1 MKKGSQTYQHVEINK
16 HQASMRAKMYVR
28 VGVICFLLQLAI
40 LSICAY
46 QFLPEDVVEQA
57 WVYPLANFSH
67 YLGFEPTWEIG
78 GQVYANKILLNADN
92 SQFYSDYF
100 IRWLLIS
107 LLSFSPWYV
116 YPHLIG
122 VFGHKADAAGN
133 HIRGSRLVSE
143 ADLIKICDSKKR
155 SILCFGKVALPIM
168 HERLHALIVGRT
180 GSGKSTILYQHLEA
194 IQQAERRA
202 VVNDFKGE
210 LVEKFYRPGVDH
222 ILNPLDARGLGWT
235 VFNDIR
241 IITDLHAIA
250 ASLIPPSSGD
260 DKFWSAAA
268 QAVFKGVL
276 SYCMY
281 SGKLTNAYLWEAL
294 TSPTEEIAT
303 MCKTT
308 PGGMAGFTYIQDASS
323 KQAAGVIAVLMSYTS
338 WLELAN
344 DGDFS
349 IHNWLENGTGTIFLT
364 TRAEIAQT
372 LRPYLSLFIDLL
384 GSKALSLPDTTN
396 TSQNIYFIL
405 DEFANL
411 QQLPN
416 VTQLLTAGRSK
427 GLVVEI
433 GVQDLAGIAK
443 IYGREA
449 SRTIINNTCTKMI
462 LPIGDPDTAE
472 YFSKL
477 AGDQELWQAST
488 SYSIGKEASGSG
500 ESHSRQEKIRS
511 IILPSDIMRLQL
523 GEGYLVMPGQNP
535 GRISIPLTA
544 VNSRAV
550 VNAAFEMRAGL
561 DLHHIQKEENDRTA
575 AVEIIEV
582 EAVAENSTM
591 SVTTEISSNKK
602 DHPDKLPRVETL
614 KDNDFGY

>member
-1 MKKGSQTYQHVEINK
+1 MKKGSLTYQHVEVNK
-16 HQASMRAKMYVR
+16 HQAAMRAKMYVR
-28 VGVICFLLQLAI
+28 VGLICVLLQLAI
-40 LSICAY
+40 LAFCAY
-46 QFLPEDVVEQA
+46 QFLPEDVVELA
-57 WVYPLANFSH
+57 WVYPLAKFSH
-67 YLGFEPTWEIG
+67 FLGFEPTWEIG
-78 GQVYANKILLNADN
+78 GQVYANNILLNTDS
-92 SQFYSDYF
+92 SQFYGDYL
-100 IRWLLIS
+100 IRWLLLS
-107 LLSFSPWYV
+107 LVSFSPWYV

-122 VFGHKADAAGN
+122 IFGKADNADN

-143 ADLIKICDSKKR
+143 ADLIRFCNDKNH
-155 SILCFGKVALPIM
+155 SILLFGKIALPTM
-168 HERLHALIVGRT
+168 YERLHALIVGRT

-241 IITDLHAIA
+241 MTTDLHAIA

-268 QAVFKGVL
+268 QAVFKGVM
-276 SYCMY
+276 SYCMD
-281 SGKLTNAYLWEAL
+281 SGKRTNADLWEAL
-294 TSPTEEIAT
+294 TSSTEEIAT
-303 MCKTT
+303 MCKST

-338 WLELAN
+338 WLELTN

-349 IHNWLENGTGTIFLT
+349 IHSWLESGRGTIFLT

-372 LRPYLSLFIDLL
+372 LKPYLSLFIDLL
-384 GSKALSLPDTTN
+384 GSKALSLPDATN
-396 TSQNIYFIL
+396 ASRNIYFIL

-433 GVQDLAGIAK
+433 GVQDLAGIEK

-449 SRTIINNTCTKMI
+449 SRTIVNNTCTKMI
-462 LPIGDPDTAE
+462 LPIGDPDAAE
-472 YFSKL
+472 FFSKL
-477 AGDQELWQAST
+477 AGEQEFWHASS
-488 SYSIGKEASGSG
+488 SYSIGKETSGNG

-511 IILPSDIMRLQL
+511 IILPSDIMQLQL

-544 VNSRAV
+544 VNSRV
-550 VNAAFEMRAGL
+550 GVNAAFEMRDGL
-561 DLHHIQKEENDRTA
+561 DLCHIQKEVINRLA
-575 AVEIIEV
+575 AVNTFEKEGLV
-582 EAVAENSTM
+582 DNLNAAPEK
-591 SVTTEISSNKK
+591 SSNDKE
-602 DHPDKLPRVETL
+602 PLDKLPCVEISN
-614 KDNDFGY
+614 DNDFGY

>member
-1 MKKGSQTYQHVEINK
+1 MK
-16 HQASMRAKMYVR
+16 
-28 VGVICFLLQLAI
+28 LL
-40 LSICAY
+40 S
-46 QFLPEDVVEQA
+46 
-57 WVYPLANFSH
+57 
-67 YLGFEPTWEIG
+67 
-78 GQVYANKILLNADN
+78 VYANNILLNTDS
-92 SQFYSDYF
+92 SQFYSDYRINWF
-100 IRWLLIS
+100 LFS
-107 LLSFSPWYV
+107 LLSIIPWYM

-122 VFGHKADAAGN
+122 IFGHKADAASN

-143 ADLIKICDSKKR
+143 ADLIKLCESKNR
-155 SILCFGKVALPIM
+155 SILNFGKVALSIV

-194 IQQAERRA
+194 IQHAERRA

-210 LVEKFYRPGVDH
+210 LVEKFYRPGLDQ

-241 IITDLHAIA
+241 MTTDLHAIA
-250 ASLIPPSSGD
+250 ASLIPPSHGD

-276 SYCMY
+276 SYCMD
-281 SGKLTNAYLWEAL
+281 SGKLTNVDLWEAL
-294 TSPTEEIAT
+294 TSSTEEIAT
-303 MCKTT
+303 MCKST

-349 IHNWLENGTGTIFLT
+349 IHDWLKNGTGTIFLT

-372 LRPYLSLFIDLL
+372 LKPYISLFIDLL

-396 TSQNIYFIL
+396 TGQNIYFIL

-427 GLVVEI
+427 CLIVEI
-433 GVQDLAGIAK
+433 GVQDLAGIEK

-449 SRTIINNTCTKMI
+449 SRTIINNACTKMI
-462 LPIGDPDTAE
+462 LPIGGPDTAE

-477 AGDQELWQAST
+477 AGEQEFWQAST
-488 SYSIGKEASGSG
+488 SYSFGKKASDSG

-511 IILPSDIMRLQL
+511 IILPSDIMQLQL

-561 DLHHIQKEENDRTA
+561 DLRHIQKEENDRTA
-575 AVEIIEV
+575 ALDKIEV
-582 EAVAENSTM
+582 EALAEN
-591 SVTTEISSNKK
+591 TTTTATSEISSNEKE
-602 DHPDKLPRVETL
+602 HPDKLPRVENL
-614 KDNDFGY
+614 NDDFGY